1 MHMDLTAIAA
11 AILSAL
17 GMGTVGV
24 FAKVTGLGAEVI
36 TFFRLA
42 LGAGFMLLFLLATGQ
57 LRLVRRWPTWPVL
70 VNGAM
75 LAGFIIFY
83 VRAMEHT
90 TMANAIMLVYLAPPA
105 ASIYAHFFLGE
116 RLTRA
121 SAGLIGLAL
130 FGFAMM
136 LEFRLDF
143 PAGSGHLRG
152 IGLGLVS
159 MGCYAAFILINRVI
173 DASVHVHTRT
183 FYQLLVGGLIMLPL
197 CIAGRPEL
205 PPWTW
210 PWLAGTG
217 LVPGF
222 IAILCAVY
230 ALSRLPAAT
239 FGTLAY
245 FEPIAV
251 VVFGWTLFG
260 ETLSPL
266 QLAGCL
272 VIIAGGVGMT
282 WLAAGRSG
290 ERVDSV
296 RPGR

>member
-1 MHMDLTAIAA
+1 
-11 AILSAL
+11 
-17 GMGTVGV
+17 
-24 FAKVTGLGAEVI
+24 
-36 TFFRLA
+36 
-42 LGAGFMLLFLLATGQ
+42 
-57 LRLVRRWPTWPVL
+57 
-70 VNGAM
+70 
-75 LAGFIIFY
+75 
-83 VRAMEHT
+83 
-90 TMANAIMLVYLAPPA
+90 
-105 ASIYAHFFLGE
+105 
-116 RLTRA
+116 
-121 SAGLIGLAL
+121 
-130 FGFAMM
+130 MM

-183 FYQLLVGGLIMLPL
+183 FYQLLVGGLIMLPMCL
-197 CIAGRPEL
+197 SGRPEL

-222 IAILCAVY
+222 FAILCAVY

-239 FGTLAY
+239 FGTIAY

-260 ETLSPL
+260 ETLSAL

-272 VIIAGGVGMT
+272 VIIAGGVSMT
-282 WLAAGRSG
+282 WLVAGRSG
-290 ERVDSV
+290 ERVDSA